1 MENPFFLFLVSFLAY
16 RRIVGSLKKRADKAE
31 LGAES
36 LWEGRSARAG
46 GGVKWASQPKK
57 KQERARS
64 LFFTHPFR
72 YQFSW
77 K

>member
-36 LWEGRSARAG
+36 L
-46 GGVKWASQPKK
+46 
-57 KQERARS
+57 
-64 LFFTHPFR
+64 
-72 YQFSW
+72 
-77 K
+77 